1 MEVTLKNP
9 KTFKGREGIGLNATV
24 FVNGEKCFY
33 YIDQADGGISYHV
46 PIYNKELYEKLKEY
60 AASLPKEKSED
71 DFELQPDIDTLVNK
85 AHAAYEIE
93 KSDKRMMKKTE
104 SHIVLSSGK
113 GEYAYAK
120 WGNLGLQK
128 VIESWPEKVKEKIAY
143 MKSKY
148 PGWKLLNTNIPA
160 ELLN

>member
-1 MEVTLKNP
+1 MEVTLKKV
-9 KTFKGREGIGLNATV
+9 KTFNGRESIGLNAEV
-24 FVNGEKCFY
+24 YVNGEKCFY
-33 YIDQADGGISYHV
+33 YIDQADGGISYQV
-46 PIYNKELYEKLKEY
+46 PIYNKELYQQLKDY
-60 AASLPKEKSED
+60 AASLPKEKVD

-85 AHAAYEIE
+85 AFEAYELD
-93 KSDKRMMKKTE
+93 KSDKKMMKKTDGQ
-104 SHIVLSSGK
+104 IVFSSGK

-128 VIESWPEKVKEKIAY
+128 VIESWPEKVKEKIVS
-143 MKSKY
+143 MRNKY